1 MNIRVGSKNPVKVSA
16 VDETIR
22 GYEFLA
28 EAAVEAADAASEVG
42 EQPQSLEET
51 IRGAMNRARNAYQ
64 NCDYSFGIEDG
75 LMEAPHASGNFF
87 NVCACVIHDGKDF
100 HLGLSSAHPIPKE
113 IMRLITER
121 GYDMSQAF
129 YETGLTQNQKL
140 GSAEGAVAILTRGRL
155 TRKDCV
161 KQAVMMALIHLEQP

>member
-22 GYEFLA
+22 GYQFLA
-28 EAAVEAADAASEVG
+28 DAAVEGVDAASEVG
-42 EQPQSLEET
+42 EQPKTLEET

-64 NCDYSFGIEDG
+64 NCDFSFGIEDG
-75 LMEAPHASGNFF
+75 LMEAPHGRGNYL

-100 HLGLSSAHPIPKE
+100 HLGLSSAHPVPKK
-113 IMRLITER
+113 IMRLILEK
-121 GYDMSQAF
+121 GYDMSGAF
-129 YETGLTQNQKL
+129 YETGLTSNPEL
-140 GSAEGAVAILTRGRL
+140 GTAEGAIHILTKGRL

-161 KQAVMMALIHLEQP
+161 KQAVTMALIHLENR